1 MPKAAQAGT
10 AENVTLLCTDKT
22 GTLTENKVILA
33 TATNHKSIDHN
44 AALAV
49 AGTIALPA
57 PSCPGT
63 PPGRRRTA

>member
-1 MPKAAQAGT
+1 
-10 AENVTLLCTDKT
+10 VLLCTDKT

-63 PPGRRRTA
+63 PS